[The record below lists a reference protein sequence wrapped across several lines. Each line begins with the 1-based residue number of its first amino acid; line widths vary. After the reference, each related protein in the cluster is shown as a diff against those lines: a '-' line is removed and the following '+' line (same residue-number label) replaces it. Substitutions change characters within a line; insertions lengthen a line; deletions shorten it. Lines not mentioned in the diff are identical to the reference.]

1 MKSQPSPLSTS
12 SAQSASPPPSLPKKK
27 RIHPWPV
34 RLCHW
39 INLFAM
45 IGMVMSGWGI
55 YNADPIF
62 SFTFPQSTTL
72 GGWLGGNIA
81 WHLAVMWLMAANALF
96 YVLWGLFTGHFRR
109 DFFPFSPRSVWRDT
123 VRAVTFRL
131 PHKPGQYNAVQKLM
145 YVGVLLLGLL
155 LVLSGLSIW
164 KPVQFSGLVWLFGG
178 FDIAR
183 YVHFF
188 AMSGVMLFVVVHV
201 VMVLLVPKTFV
212 AMITGGKKISTQ
224 ENTDE

>member
-1 MKSQPSPLSTS
+1 MR
-12 SAQSASPPPSLPKKK
+12 KK

-39 INLFAM
+39 INVLVM

-62 SFTFPQSTTL
+62 GFTFPQMTTL

-81 WHLAVMWLMAANALF
+81 WHLAVMWLLAANGLF
-96 YVLWGLFTGHFRR
+96 YVLWGVFSGHFTRR
-109 DFFPFSPRSVWRDT
+109 FFPFTPKSVWHDFINALR
-123 VRAVTFRL
+123 FRL
-131 PHKPGQYNAVQKLM
+131 SHKSNQYNAVQKLM

-164 KPVQFSGLVWLFGG
+164 KPVQLSGLVALMGG
-178 FDIAR
+178 FTIAR

-188 AMSGVMLFVVVHV
+188 AMSGIMLFVVVHV
-201 VMVLLVPKTFV
+201 AMVLLVPKTLPS
-212 AMITGGKKISTQ
+212 MITGGQAVPTNSGDSV
-224 ENTDE
+224 DE

>member
-1 MKSQPSPLSTS
+1 MKSQPSPLRTS
-12 SAQSASPPPSLPKKK
+12 NSNIPLSKKK
-27 RIHPWPV
+27 RIHSWPV
-34 RLCHW
+34 RICHW
-39 INLFAM
+39 INLLAM

-62 SFTFPQSTTL
+62 PFTFPQSTTL

-81 WHLAVMWLMAANALF
+81 WHLAVMWLMAANGLF
-96 YVLWGLFTGHFRR
+96 YVVWGIFTGHFRR
-109 DFFPFSPRSVWRDT
+109 DFFPFTPRTVWRDT
-123 VRAVTFRL
+123 VRALTFHL
-131 PHKPGQYNAVQKLM
+131 PHKLGQYNAVQKLM
-145 YVGVLLLGLL
+145 YVGVLLLGVL

-212 AMITGGKKISTQ
+212 AMITGGKKIST
-224 ENTDE
+224 EESADE

>member
-1 MKSQPSPLSTS
+1 MSHQPSLKPLS
-12 SAQSASPPPSLPKKK
+12 SAQPKPRK
-27 RIHPWPV
+27 IHPWPV

-39 INLFAM
+39 INLLAM

-55 YNADPIF
+55 YNAAPLF
-62 SFTFPQSTTL
+62 EFLTFPQQSTL

-81 WHLAVMWLMAANALF
+81 WHLAVMWLLAVNALI
-96 YVLWGLFTGHFRR
+96 YLLWGAFSGHFKH
-109 DFFPFSPRSVWRDT
+109 DFFPFTPASIWRDI
-123 VRAVTFRL
+123 VKAITFKL
-131 PHKPGQYNAVQKLM
+131 PHKLGEYNAVQKVM
-145 YVGVLLLGLL
+145 YVGVLLLGAL

-188 AMSGVMLFVVVHV
+188 AMSGVMLFVVIHV
-201 VMVLLVPKTFV
+201 LMVLLVPKTFV
-212 AMITGGKKISTQ
+212 AMVTGGKKTALK
-224 ENTDE
+224 EHADE

>member
-1 MKSQPSPLSTS
+1 MKPQL
-12 SAQSASPPPSLPKKK
+12 SLPRKR
-27 RIHPWPV
+27 RIHSWPV
-34 RLCHW
+34 RICHW
-39 INLFAM
+39 INVLAM

-55 YNADPIF
+55 YNAAPLF
-62 SFTFPQSTTL
+62 AFTFPQNTTL

-81 WHLAVMWLMAANALF
+81 WHLAVMWLLAANALL
-96 YVLWGLFTGHFRR
+96 YLVWGIFSDHFRR

-123 VRAVTFRL
+123 VRALTFRL

-145 YVGVLLLGLL
+145 YSGVLLLGAL

-188 AMSGVMLFVVVHV
+188 AMSGVLLFVIIHV
-201 VMVLLVPKTFV
+201 LMVLLVPETFV
-212 AMITGGKKISTQ
+212 AMLTGGKKIST
-224 ENTDE
+224 EDHADE